1 MTHCIK
7 SVPIVL
13 DKKLPILLRP
23 EVRNRVCY
31 PQLEERVWETGK
43 GSHTTYWCRKSP
55 QLAPW
60 RIRFKKCRSPL
71 SGTKI
76 CAGQFI
82 WTSLKIIC
90 QQRGSET
97 YRRHHARR
105 SLRSGYVLI
114 PLIELLQ
121 TPNVIQNW
129 NEDDGSAAGD
139 LMILRVTIIDNL
151 DQSITQK
158 LSAAMWILPSVDSQ
172 KWKLSGMCQ
181 LDNRRLKK
189 FNGRW
194 F

>member
-43 GSHTTYWCRKSP
+43 ESHTTYWCRKSP

-60 RIRFKKCRSPL
+60 RIRSKKCRSPL

-105 SLRSGYVLI
+105 SLRSGYVRNRSNPTDRALANAKCHTKLERRWRKRCRWSYDS
-114 PLIELLQ
+114 PCNNNRQPGL
-121 TPNVIQNW
+121 
-129 NEDDGSAAGD
+129 
-139 LMILRVTIIDNL
+139 IDN
-151 DQSITQK
+151 
-158 LSAAMWILPSVDSQ
+158 AEAFGCNVNPS
-172 KWKLSGMCQ
+172 KC
-181 LDNRRLKK
+181 RLTKMK
-189 FNGRW
+189 TVGNVPTR
-194 F
+194 